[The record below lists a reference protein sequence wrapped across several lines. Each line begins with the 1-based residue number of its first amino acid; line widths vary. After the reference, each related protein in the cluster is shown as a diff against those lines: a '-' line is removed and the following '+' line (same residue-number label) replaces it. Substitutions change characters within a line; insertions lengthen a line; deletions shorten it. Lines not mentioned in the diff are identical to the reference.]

1 MNRWDWSCWFQR
13 MYWPI
18 LPVSDHL
25 EEKKLISEDCP
36 ILSVF
41 GHGHGPF
48 ESHISWFSHLLS
60 AGCFLRQPTDSLRF
74 MKECTHSLMDFW
86 CTLRTQRI
94 HAPKPHY
101 CTKLGVWTYF
111 CNEIN
116 WKCSAHKMHPDLDKC
131 WTYWYVFALSYW
143 IYSCYFMLLPENIL
157 VCNRDLRVHVRVL
170 VIRKRMCTEFF
181 FLFEKNGWRKR
192 TIKGRRLLID
202 S

>member
-131 WTYWYVFALSYW
+131 WTYWYVFALGNNNFVLKIDCSNFRTPGLKQKKLVFKLFQFQN
-143 IYSCYFMLLPENIL
+143 YFNFKI
-157 VCNRDLRVHVRVL
+157 NA
-170 VIRKRMCTEFF
+170 
-181 FLFEKNGWRKR
+181 
-192 TIKGRRLLID
+192 
-202 S
+202 